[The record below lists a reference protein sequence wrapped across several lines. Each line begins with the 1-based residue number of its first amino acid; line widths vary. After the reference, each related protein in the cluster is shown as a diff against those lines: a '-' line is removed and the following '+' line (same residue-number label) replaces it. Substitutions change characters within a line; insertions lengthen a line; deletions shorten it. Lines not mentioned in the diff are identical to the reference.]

1 MGLQVLQG
9 ITLKKMF
16 ICACAVLEKKKNI
29 INSLNVFPVPDG
41 DTGTNM
47 YLTLKSAIEQI
58 DKLESATAGEVAQS
72 IANGSLMG
80 ARGNSGVILSQLF
93 RGFARDLAGKDVVT
107 TREFA
112 VALQEGAS
120 TAYKAVMKPVEGT
133 MLTVAW
139 EAARSLAGKAE
150 EEDFEILMKEL
161 VDRAEESLE
170 KTPQMLPVLKQAG
183 VVDAG
188 GKGLCAIYE
197 GFFKTVQGNGFE
209 LEVANKELELLEEEP
224 VKQQVDSKSLEHSKE
239 EIEFQYCT
247 EFLLNGE
254 NLETE
259 EIQELLRDE
268 GDSLLVVGTGDMLR
282 VHIHTNHPGRILEI
296 GLGRGELSQIM
307 IDNMKEQH
315 KAFNETEFMEKGNNP
330 AEEDYD
336 NNQDS
341 AKINE
346 VQVIAVSPGEGLNE
360 IFKSLGVSQIIK
372 GGQTMNPSTEDF
384 LRAIN
389 NTPSNK
395 IIILPNNKNII
406 LAAEQSKELTS
417 NEVEVVSSKTI
428 PQGISALMQFNP
440 FEKSVKENASNMKQ
454 ALAHVKTG
462 KVTYA
467 VKETNFEGINVKNGS
482 IIGFMEDILKIV
494 GEDTEAVALSL
505 IKEMHEKDDEII
517 TLYYGSN
524 IDEEEA
530 KKLSEFL
537 QEQYLECQIEYYR
550 GGQPFYHYFI
560 SIE

>member
-112 VALQEGAS
+112 DALQEGAI

-139 EAARSLAGKAE
+139 EAARSLAVKAE

-161 VDRAEESLE
+161 VHRAEESLE

-197 GFFKTVQGNGFE
+197 GFLKTVQGNGFE
-209 LEVANKELELLEEEP
+209 LEVVNIESEFLEEEP
-224 VKQQVDSKSLEHSKE
+224 VKQVDSKSLEHSKE

-315 KAFNETEFMEKGNNP
+315 KAFNETAFMEKGNNP
-330 AEEDYD
+330 VEEDHD

-440 FEKSVKENASNMKQ
+440 FEKSVKENASNMEK
-454 ALAHVKTG
+454 ALAQVKTG

-482 IIGFMEDILKIV
+482 IIGFVEDILKIV
-494 GEDTEAVALSL
+494 GEDSEAVALSL
-505 IKEMHEKDDEII
+505 IKEMHEKNDEII

-550 GGQPFYHYFI
+550 GGQPFYYYFI